1 MSIIPA
7 GKRREQVAQGP
18 LKNQSILDSVLF
30 EKVAIAP
37 GALIDDPALDNSA
50 QRPEP
55 PSDLQNAMGDSQSRL
70 NMQDDIPGAG
80 AGQQPPQM
88 GMGTGSPASRFL
100 GQDPDQQGMQAD
112 PNQLWTAERQK
123 IRGFIGNDFGMK
135 LTQNP
140 DGTFTASLKPPGN
153 VPVQDPTGFMDA
165 LLQHIG
171 GGTVN
176 EEDTPAISD
185 AGGALTLKYR
195 PSGAGPE
202 KVTKGKGSRR

>member
-37 GALIDDPALDNSA
+37 GALIDEPAVDNPA

-55 PSDLQNAMGDSQSRL
+55 SSDLQNAMGDSRSRL
-70 NMQDDIPGAG
+70 NLQDDIPGAG
-80 AGQQPPQM
+80 AGQQPQ
-88 GMGTGSPASRFL
+88 GMGTSSPASRFL
-100 GQDPDQQGMQAD
+100 GPDPDQQGQVD
-112 PNQLWTAERQK
+112 PNQLWAAERQK
-123 IRGFIGNDFGMK
+123 IRSFVRNEFGFK
-135 LTQNP
+135 LTQNS
-140 DGTFTASLKPPGN
+140 DGTFTVSLKPPGN
-153 VPVQDPTGFMDA
+153 VPIQDPTGFMDA

-171 GGTVN
+171 GGTVS
-176 EEDTPAISD
+176 EEDTPAVSD
-185 AGGALTLKYR
+185 TGGALTLKYR

-202 KVTKGKGSRR
+202 KISKGTGRR